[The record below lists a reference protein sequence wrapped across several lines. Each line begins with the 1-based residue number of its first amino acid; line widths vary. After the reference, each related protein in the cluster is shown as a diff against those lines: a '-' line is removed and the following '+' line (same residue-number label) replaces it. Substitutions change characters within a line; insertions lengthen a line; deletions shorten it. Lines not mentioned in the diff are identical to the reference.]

1 LKEQLVSRIGK
12 KPIPV
17 PKGVKIH
24 IGGGSITVT
33 GPKGELKAAVHP
45 NITVA
50 VTGEEILCTRFN
62 DIATNRS
69 LHGLTRALIA
79 NMVKGVTEGF
89 TRKLELVG
97 VGYRAE
103 IKEKVLQLALGF
115 SHPIVF
121 RAPDGIKVEAPTQTS
136 IVISG
141 IDRQL
146 VGLVSAKIR
155 SLRPPEPYKGKG
167 VKYEGE
173 VIRRKAGKTAA
184 SGK

>member
-1 LKEQLVSRIGK
+1 MSRIGK

-17 PKGVKIH
+17 PKGVKIQ
-24 IGGGSITVT
+24 IGGGLITVT
-33 GPKGELKAAVHP
+33 GPKGELKTALHP
-45 NITVA
+45 NITVE
-50 VTGEEILCTRFN
+50 VQGEEIVCTRHN
-62 DIATNRS
+62 DVRENRS
-69 LHGLTRALIA
+69 LHGLYRALIA
-79 NMVKGVTEGF
+79 NMVKGVTDGF

-121 RAPDGIKVEAPTQTS
+121 RAPDGVKLEAPTQTS
-136 IVISG
+136 IVVTG
-141 IDRQL
+141 IDKQL

-184 SGK
+184 GGK